1 MIGHP
6 YISMEPLMKS
16 LFLLPLL
23 FATTVHAADWSLTWS
38 DEFTTPG
45 RPDPAK
51 WNYESGFIRNHEAQ
65 YYTDRPEN
73 VRVENGM
80 LIIEGRKEHF
90 ANPRY
95 SPTARGMNAQPF
107 ADYTSASLITKG
119 KFDFTYGRIEA
130 RAKLPTGPGTW
141 PAIWTLGTD
150 IDKVS
155 WPRCG
160 EIDIMEFL
168 GREGNLIHGTAH
180 WKDADSRHGSQTAA
194 FPLPTAASDFHLYAV
209 EWSPTQLRFFV
220 DTTNYLTVP
229 LDKADANNDNPFH
242 HPQYLILNLALGG
255 DWGKTIAPTTT
266 PAQLLID
273 YVRIYKSN

>member
-1 MIGHP
+1 MNYRIAA
-6 YISMEPLMKS
+6 LL
-16 LFLLPLL
+16 LFLP
-23 FATTVHAADWSLTWS
+23 TTAHAADWSRTWS
-38 DEFTTPG
+38 DEFSTPG

-51 WNYESGFIRNHEAQ
+51 WNYESGFIRNHESQ

-80 LIIEGRKEHF
+80 LIVEGRKEHF
-90 ANPRY
+90 PNPHY
-95 SPTARGMNAQPF
+95 SPTAKGLNALPF
-107 ADYTSASLITKG
+107 AEYTSASLITKG

-141 PAIWTLGTD
+141 PAIWTLGAD
-150 IDKVS
+150 IDQVS

-180 WKDADSRHGSQTAA
+180 WANADRHHDSQTAT
-194 FPLPTAASDFHLYAV
+194 FPLATAATDFHLYAV

-229 LDKADANNDNPFH
+229 LYKADANNDNPFR

-255 DWGKTIAPTTT
+255 DWGKTIAPATT

-273 YVRIYKSN
+273 YVRIYKPK